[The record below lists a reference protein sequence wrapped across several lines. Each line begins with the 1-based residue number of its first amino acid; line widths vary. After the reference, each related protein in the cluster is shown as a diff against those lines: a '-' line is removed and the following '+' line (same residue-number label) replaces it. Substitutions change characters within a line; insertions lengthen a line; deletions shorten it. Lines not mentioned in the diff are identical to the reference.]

1 MLEIRPPAQ
10 GSQKMGV
17 PGLSPARLQRHLLDA
32 HLLPALP
39 VGIKANRISSYV
51 ESISKSLR
59 MCSCEI
65 IRLKPP
71 LESTLPK
78 TAGGGPPPRW
88 PLFPRPP
95 NPAPPPPTSLP
106 SPPNHSPPPPTPPPP
121 RPPPPPPSPTPP

>member
-1 MLEIRPPAQ
+1 MLEIRPPAH

-17 PGLSPARLQRHLLDA
+17 PALSPARLQRHLLDA

-51 ESISKSLR
+51 ESIPKSLR

-71 LESTLPK
+71 LESTLAK
-78 TAGGGPPPRW
+78 TAGWGLPAHWPFSPRRPNHVPPP
-88 PLFPRPP
+88 
-95 NPAPPPPTSLP
+95 
-106 SPPNHSPPPPTPPPP
+106 
-121 RPPPPPPSPTPP
+121 